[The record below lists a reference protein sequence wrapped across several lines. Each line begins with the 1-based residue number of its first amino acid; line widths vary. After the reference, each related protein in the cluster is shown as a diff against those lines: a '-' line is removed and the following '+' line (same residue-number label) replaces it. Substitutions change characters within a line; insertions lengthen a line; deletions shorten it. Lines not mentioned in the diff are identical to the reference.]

1 MVGHLGSALPATKRR
16 FLPAGSQLEPRAG
29 LLWRRHGA
37 ESRCVATRRGIP
49 AEGTLGHMAA
59 PKPLKLGAVPKRG
72 IKGSVAPHV
81 GKATAQGALC
91 SCEDGAHVGPQG
103 DARFAI
109 LLTLATA
116 GNR

>member
-1 MVGHLGSALPATKRR
+1 M
-16 FLPAGSQLEPRAG
+16 E
-29 LLWRRHGA
+29 
-37 ESRCVATRRGIP
+37 EI
-49 AEGTLGHMAA
+49 LGHTMA
-59 PKPLKLGAVPKRG
+59 PELRKLGAVPKRG

-109 LLTLATA
+109 LLTLGMA